1 LRSPIKPLCLLDNEG
16 FETRSCAMGGGD
28 RDDTTHTEAVTMTT
42 KGGVVTQEFSAAF
55 STVACEPAGVVWNKV
70 CVVLKR
76 ELGDAAFG
84 SWIAPAVLR
93 ESAAGDVVVVT
104 PTGIARDWIRRSAWR
119 RVSELWAATDPT
131 ARRLDLKSRLEF
143 EAAGGASAGYEAKA
157 EPIEIV
163 LPVSSDV
170 PALAPAP
177 VNGAK
182 ASPVQGLQERFTFD
196 TFVPGPANEF
206 AHAVARRV
214 ASWADGHFN
223 PVLFHGPYGFGK
235 THLLNALAWEAM
247 RQAPTK
253 RVVYLTAER
262 FLSTFVRAVMDRQ
275 TAAFKEELRGADL
288 LIIDDVHFIAGK
300 QSSQEE
306 LFHTL
311 TALVEDGRRVVFSS
325 DRAPAAMTEMD
336 ARLRSHLSA
345 GLVCGLE
352 PADRALRLGILER
365 KLQALSRQHGFE
377 PTMRT
382 EVLNFL
388 ADRFTDSVREL
399 EGALNTLSARAGEG
413 VSRLTL
419 DEVQAILRPHLRAG
433 EKRITI
439 DDIQKATSE
448 HYGMKQADLL
458 SERRN
463 RAIARP
469 RQAAMWLA
477 KQLTTRSLPDI
488 GRRFGGRDHTTVLHA
503 VRRIEALRAEDPA
516 LSQDLETITRK
527 LRG

>member
-1 LRSPIKPLCLLDNEG
+1 
-16 FETRSCAMGGGD
+16 M
-28 RDDTTHTEAVTMTT
+28 TM
-42 KGGVVTQEFSAAF
+42 KGGVASQDFSAAIA
-55 STVACEPAGVVWNKV
+55 TAVEPATSVWSKV
-70 CVVLKR
+70 CVALKR

-84 SWIAPAVLR
+84 SWIAPAALR
-93 ESAAGDVVVVT
+93 EAAAGDVVLVT
-104 PTGIARDWIRRSAWR
+104 STGIARDWIRRSAWR
-119 RVSELWAATDPT
+119 RIGELWAANDPT
-131 ARRLDLKSRLEF
+131 GRRIDLKSRLEF
-143 EAAGGASAGYEAKA
+143 EAALAGDGGAYVEAAPKAPTA

-170 PALAPAP
+170 PAPIT
-177 VNGAK
+177 K
-182 ASPVQGLQERFTFD
+182 STRTQGLQERFTFE

-206 AHAVARRV
+206 AHAVARRI
-214 ASWADGHFN
+214 ANWADGHFN

-247 RQAPTK
+247 RNAPEK

-262 FLSTFVRAVMDRQ
+262 FLSTFVRALMDRQ
-275 TAAFKEELRGADL
+275 TAAFKEELRAADL

-300 QSSQEE
+300 QSTQEE

-311 TALVEDGRRVVFSS
+311 TALVGDGGRVVFSA
-325 DRAPAAMTEMD
+325 DRPPSAMTEMD
-336 ARLRSHLSA
+336 AHLRSHLSA

-352 PADRALRLGILER
+352 PADRNLRLGILER
-365 KLQALSRQHGFE
+365 KIQTLAVAHGFE
-377 PTMRT
+377 PTVRPD
-382 EVLNFL
+382 VLQFL

-413 VSRLTL
+413 LSRMTL
-419 DEVQAILRPHLRAG
+419 DEVQAILRPHLRSG

-463 RAIARP
+463 RAVARP

-503 VRRIEALRAEDPA
+503 VRRIEALRAEDST
-516 LSQDLETITRK
+516 LNHDLEVITRK

>member
-1 LRSPIKPLCLLDNEG
+1 MLGLQ
-16 FETRSCAMGGGD
+16 AD
-28 RDDTTHTEAVTMTT
+28 RVGQMTNRGYATMTAQSPVGALWG
-42 KGGVVTQEFSAAF
+42 K
-55 STVACEPAGVVWNKV
+55 ACQA
-70 CVVLKR
+70 LRR
-76 ELGDAAFG
+76 ELGDDTFG
-84 SWIAPAVLR
+84 SWLSQASLR
-93 ESAAGDVVVVT
+93 EGPGGSLVLVT

-503 VRRIEALRAEDPA
+503 VRRIEALRAEDSA
-516 LSQDLETITRK
+516 LNHDLEVITRK

>member
-1 LRSPIKPLCLLDNEG
+1 
-16 FETRSCAMGGGD
+16 M
-28 RDDTTHTEAVTMTT
+28 TM
-42 KGGVVTQEFSAAF
+42 KGGVASQDFSAAIAA
-55 STVACEPAGVVWNKV
+55 ACEPAANVWSKV
-70 CVVLKR
+70 CVALKR

-84 SWIAPAVLR
+84 SWIAPAMLR
-93 ESAAGDVVVVT
+93 EAATGDVVLVT
-104 PTGIARDWIRRSAWR
+104 STGIARDWIRRSAWR
-119 RVSELWAATDPT
+119 RIGELWAAHDATG
-131 ARRLDLKSRLEF
+131 RRIDLKSRLEF
-143 EAAGGASAGYEAKA
+143 EAAAGVYVEAAPKAIAA
-157 EPIEIV
+157 EPIEIA
-163 LPVSSDV
+163 LPVSSD
-170 PALAPAP
+170 APSVVAP
-177 VNGAK
+177 SAK
-182 ASPVQGLQERFTFD
+182 SPRTQGLQERFTFE

-206 AHAVARRV
+206 AHAVARRI
-214 ASWADGHFN
+214 ANWADGHFN

-235 THLLNALAWEAM
+235 T
-247 RQAPTK
+247 

-275 TAAFKEELRGADL
+275 TAAFKEELRAADL

-300 QSSQEE
+300 QSTQEE

-311 TALVEDGRRVVFSS
+311 TALVGEGGRVVFSA
-325 DRAPAAMTEMD
+325 DRPPSAMTEMD
-336 ARLRSHLSA
+336 AHLRSHLSA

-352 PADRALRLGILER
+352 PADRNLRLGILER
-365 KLQALSRQHGFE
+365 KIQTLSAAHGFE
-377 PTMRT
+377 PSMRP
-382 EVLNFL
+382 EVMQFL

-413 VSRLTL
+413 LSRMTL
-419 DEVQAILRPHLRAG
+419 DEVQAILRPHLRSG

-439 DDIQKATSE
+439 DDIQKATAE

-463 RAIARP
+463 RAVARP

-503 VRRIEALRAEDPA
+503 VRRIEALRAEDSA
-516 LSQDLETITRK
+516 LNHDLETLTRK